1 MKRYF
6 EAPPKGLFRR
16 RLAPL
21 LLVLGLLAA
30 LKLTYDVAPREQ
42 SVQVLLPDAL
52 RADLQGVRL
61 TYLEDGEAVSGSE
74 QRFPQD
80 APLVLRSRPTLSP
93 GTYQLDIELSRRGGA
108 VTRVRRAVTV
118 PTEGSLR
125 IHLGEEP

>member
-6 EAPPKGLFRR
+6 EAPTKGSFRR

-42 SVQVLLPDAL
+42 SVQVYLPYAL

-61 TYLEDGEAVSGSE
+61 TYLEDGEAVSGSD
-74 QRFPQD
+74 QRFPRE
-80 APLVLRSRPTLSP
+80 APEVVRSRPSLAP
-93 GTYQLDIELSRRGGA
+93 GTYQLDIELSRRGGS
-108 VTRVRRAVTV
+108 VTRVQRDVTV

-125 IHLGEEP
+125 IRLDERP